1 MLFANYSGFVR
12 SRDAHLTAE
21 KKKMVSIRSN
31 LASLSAL
38 QALRL
43 TQNSLSK
50 TQAQISTGLR
60 ISEASHN
67 AAYWSTAIKMKS
79 DIGALGAVRN
89 SIKQSVAMLDTFASA
104 LNSTLVALNKIKE
117 AFITASQPGA
127 DIKAIQ
133 TEIAAQIN
141 GMKNITASATI
152 NGQNWLSGSG
162 EIMRLVSSYDG
173 ASHEIGTVAFDTS
186 RTILFKD
193 AAAGVGGILG
203 NVAALDSAQLFAPVR
218 LTSPKPA
225 GVNNSGNSTSAS
237 LVLTGTAGADRL
249 TGGSGDDTL
258 TGGLGQD
265 TLFGGGGADT
275 FVFTRAAESLM
286 LPTERDS
293 IRDWEN
299 IDTLDLGAV
308 DASTS
313 QAGHQS
319 LVFVGFDPVSDWN
332 VGSGQVKYSYFAG
345 NTYVVGDVTGDA
357 RADFNIEIRGIHTLV
372 LDNDP
377 ARRFKGALS
386 TVDKAINDVI
396 EAAAQIGGSKA
407 LLETQEDFI
416 GVLANNFTAGVSAFV
431 DADMTEAS
439 IRLQALQTQ
448 QQLGVQALAIANQNS
463 QIISK
468 LFQ

>member
-1 MLFANYSGFVR
+1 
-12 SRDAHLTAE
+12 
-21 KKKMVSIRSN
+21 MVSIRSN

-50 TQAQISTGLR
+50 TQARISTGLR
-60 ISEASHN
+60 VSEASHN
-67 AAYWSTAIKMKS
+67 AAYWSTAVKMKS
-79 DIGALGAVRN
+79 DIGALGAVRT

-117 AFITASQPGA
+117 ALVTAAQPGA

-133 TEIAAQIN
+133 TEIAAQIK

-173 ASHEIGTVAFDTS
+173 ASHAIGTVAFDTS

-193 AAAGVGGILG
+193 AAAGVGGLLG
-203 NVAALDSAQLFAPVR
+203 SVAALDSAHIFAPVR
-218 LTSPKPA
+218 LTSPTPA
-225 GVNNSGNSTSAS
+225 GVNNGGGTGAS

-265 TLFGGGGADT
+265 TLLGGGGADT
-275 FVFTRAAESLM
+275 FVFTRAAESGM
-286 LPTERDS
+286 LPAERDK
-293 IRDWEN
+293 IIDWEN
-299 IDTLDLGAV
+299 IDTLDLSAI

-313 QAGHQS
+313 QVGHQS
-319 LVFVGFDPVSDWN
+319 LGFVGFDPVSNWN
-332 VGSGQVKYSYFAG
+332 VGSGQVKYIYVAG

-357 RADFNIEIRGIHTLV
+357 RADFNIEIRGIHTLT
-372 LDNDP
+372 LDHDSV
-377 ARRFKGALS
+377 RLFEGALS
-386 TVDKAINDVI
+386 TVDKAIDDVI
-396 EAAAQIGGSKA
+396 EAGAQIGGSKA
-407 LLETQEDFI
+407 LLETQEEFI
-416 GVLANNFTAGVSAFV
+416 SVLSDALTAGVSAFV
-431 DADMTEAS
+431 DADMPEAS
-439 IRLQALQTQ
+439 VRLQALQTQ
-448 QQLGVQALAIANQNS
+448 QQLGIQALAIANQNS